1 MTTADYFADLPYEQ
15 AAVVRELTRRYRGMI
30 PGLPSDG
37 SVPSYQVAVELLLMQ
52 RLEIEIVDAYGDW
65 LEKVKATIERSGRE
79 YNRETFL
86 RYCRLRERE

>member
-30 PGLPSDG
+30 RGLPSDG
-37 SVPSYQVAVELLLMQ
+37 SVPSYQVAVE
-52 RLEIEIVDAYGDW
+52 
-65 LEKVKATIERSGRE
+65 RE

-86 RYCRLRERE
+86 RYCRLREHE